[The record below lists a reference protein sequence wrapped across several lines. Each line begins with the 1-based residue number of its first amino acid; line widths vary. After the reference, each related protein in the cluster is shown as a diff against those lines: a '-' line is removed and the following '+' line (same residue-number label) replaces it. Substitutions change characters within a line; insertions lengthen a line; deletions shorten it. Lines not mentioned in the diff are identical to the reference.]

1 MFPMLSLLAKG
12 ARAGALALALSAVFS
27 AAAQADDAPSLR
39 ASIGGAPAETTYIL
53 GTGDKIHVTVFGED
67 DLGGDFEVDSNGFV
81 RLPLIGPVRATGLSS
96 HALEDRIST
105 ALEEGYLKEPR
116 VNVEIVNYRPF
127 YIIGEVN
134 KPGQYPYVNEMTVIN
149 AVALAGGYTEKAND
163 SWIYVRRLG
172 EAAEE
177 KLPADPTTR
186 IEPGDVVR
194 VAPTLFWS
202 GMNII
207 APVSQVVASGW
218 FLSQL

>member
-1 MFPMLSLLAKG
+1 MLSLLAKA
-12 ARAGALALALSAVFS
+12 ARAGAFALALSATFF
-27 AAAQADDAPSLR
+27 AAASARADDTPSLR
-39 ASIGGAPAETTYIL
+39 ASIGSAPAETTYIL

-67 DLGGDFEVDSNGFV
+67 DLSGDFEVDSNGFV

-96 HALEDRIST
+96 HALEDRISA

-163 SWIYVRRLG
+163 SWIYVRRIG
-172 EAAEE
+172 EAEE
-177 KLPADPTTR
+177 ERLPADPTTR